1 MCNVFSHI
9 MSYPRNLFISKAKA
23 EKHTEKYISECLQYI
38 DKLDSLNLPV
48 IFDVRH
54 LAILLDIDIQ
64 KLYLLSNNLDGQYAY
79 FTISK
84 RNGGKRRII
93 APFTPIRN
101 VQLWIKQNI
110 LDVIEAPQC
119 VYAFVKG
126 RSIVSNAKAH
136 ENAKYIKK
144 YDICNF
150 FESISI
156 HDVCKAFNLLGYDNK
171 VSWIL
176 AKLCTTK
183 IDQYKLDKLAEDKPD
198 DALLF
203 GELSTKVPFLVQGAP
218 TSPGL
223 SNLVCYRLDRRLQ
236 GLANKYGCCY
246 SRYADDITFSS
257 DTLKALPK
265 DKTIE
270 RIIQSEGFV
279 VNRSK
284 TRLLKPG
291 MRQMVTGLLID
302 NKVRV
307 SSKYKRDINRHI
319 HFCKKYG
326 GKSHFAR
333 IAPNLAYGKEWLQG
347 RIYFVYS
354 VEPDAAK
361 IMLAEFDKIDWMK

>member
-1 MCNVFSHI
+1 M
-9 MSYPRNLFISKAKA
+9 
-23 EKHTEKYISECLQYI
+23 
-38 DKLDSLNLPV
+38 
-48 IFDVRH
+48 
-54 LAILLDIDIQ
+54 
-64 KLYLLSNNLDGQYAY
+64 
-79 FTISK
+79 
-84 RNGGKRRII
+84 
-93 APFTPIRN
+93 
-101 VQLWIKQNI
+101 
-110 LDVIEAPQC
+110 
-119 VYAFVKG
+119 
-126 RSIVSNAKAH
+126 
-136 ENAKYIKK
+136 
-144 YDICNF
+144 
-150 FESISI
+150 
-156 HDVCKAFNLLGYDNK
+156 
-171 VSWIL
+171 
-176 AKLCTTK
+176 CTTK
-183 IDQYKLDKLAEDKPD
+183 IDQYKLDRLVEDKPD

-236 GLANKYGCCY
+236 GLANKFGCCY

-291 MRQMVTGLLID
+291 MQQMVTGLLID

-307 SSKYKRDINRHI
+307 NSKYKRDINRHI